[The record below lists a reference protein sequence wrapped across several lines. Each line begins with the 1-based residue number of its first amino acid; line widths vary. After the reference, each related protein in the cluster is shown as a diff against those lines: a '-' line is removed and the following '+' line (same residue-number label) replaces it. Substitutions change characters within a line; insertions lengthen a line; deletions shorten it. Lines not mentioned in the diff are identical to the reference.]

1 MIEHSRKRAMT
12 MVVLLGLAWLGCSD
26 DGGAGQTTGPAMT
39 PTQPMQPMQPMQP
52 TQPGMQPSVPTPTGG
67 TMAMPPA
74 GTGAQPP
81 AAGTMAPQPSGGTSG
96 TMEPTAGTGDPP
108 GPGTSILPPVTSTED
123 DGPFETEVDSSGPH
137 YLWRPV
143 ELGKDG
149 LKHPVFVWGTGAG
162 ATPDRYNEYFYRFAS
177 HGIVVIS
184 PNLASKTAT
193 DMRAA
198 LDWIIEQ
205 NDTMGSAYYQKIDPE
220 RIGMGGHSQGSVATF
235 DAEGMEDRLKTTIHI
250 AGGSFD
256 AQGSSKVKTPTAYIC
271 GETDFALPNCETDFE
286 TVADKPTF
294 FAVLTGVDHVA
305 CARNAMP
312 GMIAWLRWHLGGE
325 AERAAQFTAPDGDF
339 HQGIWVSQTKN
350 WNF

>member
-1 MIEHSRKRAMT
+1 
-12 MVVLLGLAWLGCSD
+12 
-26 DGGAGQTTGPAMT
+26 
-39 PTQPMQPMQPMQP
+39 MQPMQP
-52 TQPGMQPSVPTPTGG
+52 TQPGQMQTTPTPG
-67 TMAMPPA
+67 MMPAMPAA
-74 GTGAQPP
+74 GMGGQGAGAGGMASPP
-81 AAGTMAPQPSGGTSG
+81 TAGAAGTMEPMAGSGG
-96 TMEPTAGTGDPP
+96 APP
-108 GPGTSILPPVTSTED
+108 GISILPPVDSTAE

-137 YLWRPV
+137 YVWRPT
-143 ELGKDG
+143 EMGKDG

-162 ATPDRYNEYFYRFAS
+162 ATPDRYNEYFYRFAT

-184 PNLASKTAT
+184 PNLASKTAS

-198 LDWIIEQ
+198 LDWILQQ
-205 NDTMGSAYYQKIDPE
+205 NDTMGSDYYQKIDPE

-256 AQGSSKVKTPTAYIC
+256 ALGSSKVKTPTAYIC

-286 TVADKPTF
+286 TVEDQPTF
-294 FAVLTGVDHVA
+294 FSVLQGVDHVA

-325 AERAAQFTAPDGDF
+325 TERTAQFSEGGEF
-339 HQGIWVSQTKN
+339 FQGIWMSQKKN
-350 WNF
+350 Y